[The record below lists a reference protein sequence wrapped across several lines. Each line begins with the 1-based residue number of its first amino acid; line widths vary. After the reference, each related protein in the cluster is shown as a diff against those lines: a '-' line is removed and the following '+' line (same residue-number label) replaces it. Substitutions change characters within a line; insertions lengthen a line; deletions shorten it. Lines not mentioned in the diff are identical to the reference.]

1 MRSVDYQV
9 VEKIVRYWHG
19 QIEEEVC
26 PSLADIESFLA
37 LLDGHDVMPGDAF
50 TKCPSCG
57 EEHRW
62 KVLSSLIFSALELQ
76 PAREHRLF
84 TWAREKLSEE
94 YSYFGGKDAY
104 EKYLDDANEFFAKT
118 GAKNFYLG

>member
-1 MRSVDYQV
+1 MRSVDGQAV
-9 VEKIVRYWHG
+9 AKIVRYWHG
-19 QIEEEVC
+19 QIEEEVS

-37 LLDGHDVMPGDAF
+37 LLDGNNVMPGDAF

-62 KVLSSLIFSALELQ
+62 TVLSSLIFSALELQ

-118 GAKNFYLG
+118 GAKNIYLG